1 MFEMSGSGYKSE
13 PAKGSIINRKAFLQ
27 FKKKFLICKKEGTKM
42 EDKNVSKGSEEYV
55 CNECGAIVKYEDK
68 ICHNCGADV
77 SDIEENEEIAL
88 NNQVV
93 NQDSGFWSFKKMIST
108 DLIKILYVLGMIGI
122 TIAGTLMLVRATN
135 MQYGATGMALTG
147 LAIIVLGNLLW
158 RIICEGWILLFSIL
172 DTLVSIENK
181 IK

>member
-1 MFEMSGSGYKSE
+1 
-13 PAKGSIINRKAFLQ
+13 
-27 FKKKFLICKKEGTKM
+27 M
-42 EDKNVSKGSEEYV
+42 EDKNVPKGSEEYV
-55 CNECGAIVKYEDK
+55 CSECGATVKYKDK
-68 ICHNCGADV
+68 ICPNCGADV

-88 NNQVV
+88 NNQVD

-108 DLIKILYVLGMIGI
+108 TLIKILYVLGMIGI
-122 TIAGTLMLVRATN
+122 NITGIIMLVRASN
-135 MQYGATGMALTG
+135 MRYGTTGMVLTG

-158 RIICEGWILLFSIL
+158 RIICEGWILLFIIH